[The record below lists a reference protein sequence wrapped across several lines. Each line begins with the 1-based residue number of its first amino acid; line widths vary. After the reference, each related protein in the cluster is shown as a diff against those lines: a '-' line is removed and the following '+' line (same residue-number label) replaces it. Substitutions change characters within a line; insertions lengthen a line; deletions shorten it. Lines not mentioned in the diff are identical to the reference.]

1 MALSPPELPQHAA
14 LPPLAGIAEQVR
26 RSLLED
32 GTDHDLTAQLIDADA
47 RGAAHIITRE
57 PMVLC
62 GSAWAE
68 QCFLQIDPRVRMDW
82 QHAEGSELAAGATL
96 VEIEGPLRALLSAE
110 RSALNFLQTLSATAT
125 VSRRYAHLQAG
136 SRSRI
141 LDTRKT
147 LPGLRLAQ
155 KYAVAVGGC
164 SNHRIGLHDGVLIK
178 ENHIMAAGGIA
189 AAVGRAREL
198 APGHLVEVEVETL
211 DELRQAI
218 AAAADRAMLDEFDEP
233 ALRQAVALAAGR
245 IELEISG
252 SVDEAK
258 LPALLALGVD
268 YISIGALTKHI
279 RAIDLSMRVVGRAR
293 TPRRA

>member
-1 MALSPPELPQHAA
+1 MPRATLNLPESEQTVA

-26 RSLLED
+26 LSLVED
-32 GTDHDLTAQLIDADA
+32 GAGSDLTASLIDADA
-47 RGAAHIITRE
+47 VGIGRIITRE

-68 QCFLQIDPRVRMDW
+68 QCFLQIDPRARLSW
-82 QHAEGSELAAGATL
+82 QHVDGTELTAGQTL
-96 VEIEGPLRALLSAE
+96 VELDGPMRALLSAE

-125 VSRRYAHLQAG
+125 VARRYARLAEG
-136 SRSRI
+136 TSTRI

-155 KYAVAVGGC
+155 KYAVAIGGC
-164 SNHRIGLHDGVLIK
+164 SNHRIGLHDGILIK
-178 ENHIMAAGGIA
+178 ENHIAAAGSIA
-189 AAVGRAREL
+189 VAVRRARAL
-198 APGHLVEVEVETL
+198 APGMLVEVEVESL
-211 DELRQAI
+211 DELEQALN
-218 AAAADRAMLDEFDEP
+218 AGADRAMLDEFDEP
-233 ALRQAVALAAGR
+233 MLREAVRQARGR

-252 SVDEAK
+252 SVDEAR

-279 RAIDLSMRVVGRAR
+279 RAIDLSMRIIG
-293 TPRRA
+293 